1 LVSQSTNRSRSD
13 GIVVS
18 ILVSSKRTLIRPL
31 DSFVR
36 SLLSELTPFVEN
48 EQLLDSMELIF
59 NEALVNIL
67 DHAYQLDESKQLS
80 IEIRVECDKLEF
92 RFEDWGRT
100 FDPGSIPA
108 PNLDRPGERGLGLW
122 LMQQLADEVHYECGL
137 EGTNVLRLVKRI
149 PDMKPCQ
156 D

>member
-1 LVSQSTNRSRSD
+1 MVSHSTNRGRSD

-18 ILVSSKRTLIRPL
+18 MLVSSKRTLIRPL

-36 SLLSELTPFVEN
+36 SLLNEFTPFVEN

-80 IEIRVECDKLEF
+80 IEIRLECDKLEF
-92 RFEDWGRT
+92 RFEDWGKT
-100 FDPGSIPA
+100 FDPAGVPSPD
-108 PNLDRPGERGLGLW
+108 LDSPGERGLGLW
-122 LMQQLADEVHYECGL
+122 LMQQLADEVYYECGL

-149 PDMKPCQ
+149 PDMKPCS